1 MTQRPRILVLGA
13 GTPHGALAA
22 ALAHLNAVAH
32 VEVVD
37 EAAFKEAQARS
48 GDAPCVADP
57 SALAKALDARLSAPE
72 LDFPTAL
79 ARPTGRNTAAWKPQR
94 FDGRRR

>member
-13 GTPHGALAA
+13 GTPHAALAA
-22 ALAHLNAVAH
+22 ALVRLNEVAQ

-37 EAAFKEAQARS
+37 EATFKDAQTRS
-48 GDAPCVADP
+48 SDAPCAPDV
-57 SALAKALDARLSAPE
+57 SALSKALDARLSAPE
-72 LDFPTAL
+72 LDFPSAL
-79 ARPTGRNTAAWKPQR
+79 AQPRGRNTAAWKPQR